1 MAASHA
7 ARGCAPALRR
17 RAAAPRAAASP
28 HFGHTTRVQDPE
40 TDPIRDFA
48 RMEPASTLDPDDEA
62 RTAPSRGHEHDRT
75 RAPRPAAA
83 SGDSPTRVGRYQ
95 VLRTIGQG
103 GMGVVYTAYDATLDR
118 IVALKMLRGDRSGPA
133 EVGRF
138 IREARALARLSHPN
152 IVAIHEVGAAS
163 RDVFLAMEYVR
174 GQTLRQRLA
183 SRGGPL
189 PVVAIF
195 TQVARGLQAVHQ
207 AGLVHRD
214 VKPDN
219 IMLPDD
225 GRVRLMDFGLVR
237 KSAAADEAEAE
248 SGEEPHILAMTAA
261 GAVIGTPAYM
271 APEQHL
277 GREADARSDIYGLCA
292 TLYEAL
298 YGEPPIRAHDYA
310 SLRSACL
317 AGAIRP
323 PDDPRVPAWL
333 ASIVLRGLQVD
344 PAARWPDVQALLDA
358 LEADP
363 VAARR
368 RRVRLA
374 LLVTVVT
381 ALAVALTAGVMLL
394 RRAWSEAR
402 LESLA
407 AERLAAV
414 EAEPDPALAERGF
427 QAFVAD
433 PANQRTQA
441 LARAW
446 LRRGDQRLDVGE
458 TDQALASYAR
468 AYAEAPR
475 PRDADEAL
483 VRLARV
489 SLDEWDNTD
498 LARLASAVTAAPGDT
513 ARTDL
518 VVDVALRRR
527 DLAGAA
533 SLLETHQD
541 ASLAAAAPLLKQL
554 AHARALDHSAY
565 QALVLPPGGP
575 EALALLD
582 WTEHELVFLDRELR
596 PTRRWRSDP
605 RISALPGTHW
615 AVTQDPGV
623 ATLIDLSAPT
633 RPLARFPA
641 AAEPG
646 PRAALR
652 APDGSLRAL
661 YFSFSVPLRGFHVLH
676 DPTGHA
682 TVGVAHAASARTGS
696 DLEAMTIAD
705 LDGDGVDEVI
715 AAFGPH
721 RAYDLRVFHADAAGD
736 LQMIAR
742 RQIGHVAALG
752 PLRRPDGRVSLV
764 AALDTRWPNAD
775 VFPDAP
781 HVGAPIGIHLLEWTG
796 TELRTIETIPA
807 PDHATI
813 IYSHHVNIDDLDGD
827 GVDDL
832 AIALVVGR
840 RSNTQLVHQAPDG
853 ALRSLI
859 VGDARPLAV
868 AELDGDPARELI
880 VADADPSGQTW
891 VLGLGSA
898 PMPPVSTTPYTSA
911 PPPPD
916 LTDDVLVARWDRADE
931 LGASGLPASGAEL
944 LRDAAAFVADARLQR
959 RLRDRAA
966 ALYASAGQLD
976 AAIELSV
983 AALADRELAPGAL
996 TRRIDALTGLGRFEE
1011 ARRDALALRDTPGL
1025 TAPEV
1030 AAAEATLARLTS
1042 LLAAA
1047 DVVDLN
1053 LADPLPAAMRIDQPA
1068 ALRHDRGAGALRIE
1082 AVGSPGALATLP
1094 VRRSG
1099 GAILIEAELDITRA
1113 EYATGLDIIL
1123 SDETGRAWMAVG
1135 FGAGGHRFERH
1146 QSFACQAFG
1155 GEHLNYGF
1163 HSTASAATPRR
1174 VVLRAVYFPD
1184 RAVTAC
1190 ATEGEGLRY
1199 FREYHSDPAALSG
1212 PLNLQLRVRGE
1223 HLIGADLRRLTLRGL
1238 RDAPPEVPPAP
1249 LEEAARAL
1257 VQGDPLR
1264 ARTQLAS
1271 LPPDAEGRAQLEL
1284 LAADDLRDSAAIQRF
1299 IAAAFASLRTHERI
1313 HLLRTR
1319 PGLAAAILAAAGAR
1333 ALSLLAAA
1341 WVQLARH
1348 HFDDPDVQRRLLGEL
1363 HALERLEV
1371 PDDAERQALGE
1382 LLFGRGG
1389 VRQSRGEHQ
1398 AAQRD
1403 WQAALA
1409 TIEAITDDPARRL
1422 RANLHAALTLSLA
1435 PTEPARARE
1444 HGAAAL
1450 AHDDAPALV
1459 QDRLRR
1465 DPTIAALAATDPA
1478 WASLVLG
1485 PPPGM

>member
-1 MAASHA
+1 MA
-7 ARGCAPALRR
+7 
-17 RAAAPRAAASP
+17 
-28 HFGHTTRVQDPE
+28 
-40 TDPIRDFA
+40 
-48 RMEPASTLDPDDEA
+48 PASTLDPDDQA
-62 RTAPSRGHEHDRT
+62 RTAPTRGQEHDHT
-75 RAPRPAAA
+75 PAPRPTAA
-83 SGDSPTRVGRYQ
+83 SGEAPARVGRYQ

-152 IVAIHEVGAAS
+152 IVAIHEVGATS
-163 RDVFLAMEYVR
+163 RDVFLAMEYVQ

-183 SRGGPL
+183 SGGGPL
-189 PVVAIF
+189 PVVSIF
-195 TQVARGLQAVHQ
+195 MQVARGLQAVHH

-219 IMLPDD
+219 IMLDDD

-237 KSAAADEAEAE
+237 GSAAVDATEGEAEAGGAP
-248 SGEEPHILAMTAA
+248 SILAMTAA

-298 YGEPPIRAHDYA
+298 YGEPPIRADDYA
-310 SLRSACL
+310 LLRSACL
-317 AGAIRP
+317 AGAIRL

-333 ASIVLRGLQVD
+333 GSIVLRGLQVD
-344 PAARWPDVQALLDA
+344 PAARWPDVQALIDA
-358 LEADP
+358 LAADP

-381 ALAVALTAGVMLL
+381 TLAVALTAGVVLW

-407 AERLAAV
+407 AQRLAAV

-446 LRRGDQRLDVGE
+446 LRRGDQRREVGE
-458 TDQALASYAR
+458 TDRALASYAR

-475 PRDADEAL
+475 PGDADEAL

-498 LARLASAVTAAPGDT
+498 LARLASAVTATPGDT

-533 SLLETHQD
+533 ALLHAHPD
-541 ASLAAAAPLLKQL
+541 ARLAAAAPLLAHL
-554 AHARALDHSAY
+554 EHARPIDDPAY
-565 QALVLPPGGP
+565 LALVLPPGGP

-582 WTEHELVFLDRELR
+582 WTEHELVFLDHDLR

-605 RISALPGTHW
+605 RIFALPGTPW
-615 AVTQDPGV
+615 AVTRDLGI
-623 ATLIDLSAPT
+623 ASLIDVTAPAQ
-633 RPLARFPA
+633 PLARFPA
-641 AAEPG
+641 AEALQ
-646 PRAALR
+646 PRAARR

-661 YFSFSVPLRGFHVLH
+661 YFSFVVPLRGFHVLH
-676 DPTGHA
+676 DPRGDA

-705 LDGDGVDEVI
+705 LDGDGVEEVV

-721 RAYDLRVFHADAAGD
+721 RAYDLRVFHADEVGD
-736 LQMIAR
+736 LQMLAR

-781 HVGAPIGIHLLEWTG
+781 HVGTPIGIHVLEWTG
-796 TELRTIETIPA
+796 TELRTLETIPA
-807 PDHATI
+807 PDHAKIT
-813 IYSHHVNIDDLDGD
+813 YSHQVNIDDLDGD
-827 GVDDL
+827 GLDDL
-832 AIALVVGR
+832 AIALGVGR
-840 RSNTQLVHQAPDG
+840 RSNTQLVHQAADG

-859 VGDARPLAV
+859 IGDTRPLAV

-880 VADADPSGQTW
+880 VAEPDRLGRTW

-898 PMPPVSTTPYTSA
+898 PMPQVPATPYTSA
-911 PPPPD
+911 PPPPA
-916 LTDDVLVARWDRADE
+916 LTDDVLLARWARADE
-931 LGASGLPASGAEL
+931 LGASGLPAIGAEL

-966 ALYASAGQLD
+966 ALYANAGQLD
-976 AAIELSV
+976 AALELSA

-996 TRRIDALTGLGRFEE
+996 TRRIEALTRLGRFEE
-1011 ARRDALALRDTPGL
+1011 ARRDALALRDAPGL
-1025 TAPEV
+1025 TPPEV

-1047 DVVDLN
+1047 DVVDLK
-1053 LADPLPAAMRIDQPA
+1053 LADPLPEAMRIDQPA
-1068 ALRHDRGAGALRIE
+1068 ALRHDRGAGVLRIE
-1082 AVGSPGALATLP
+1082 AVGSHGALATLP

-1099 GAILIEAELDITRA
+1099 GAILIEAEFDITRA
-1113 EYATGLDIIL
+1113 EYATGLDISL
-1123 SDETGRAWMAVG
+1123 ADETGRTWMAVG

-1163 HSTASAATPRR
+1163 HGTTSAATPRR

-1190 ATEGEGLRY
+1190 ASEGEGLRY
-1199 FREYHSDPAALSG
+1199 FRESPSDPAALSG
-1212 PLNLQLRVRGE
+1212 PLRLQIRVRGD

-1238 RDAPPEVPPAP
+1238 RDAAPDVPRTA

-1257 VQGDPLR
+1257 VEGDPLR
-1264 ARTQLAS
+1264 ARTQLAG
-1271 LPPDAEGRAQLEL
+1271 LAPDAEGRARLEL
-1284 LAADDLRDSAAIQRF
+1284 LAADDLRDAAGIERS
-1299 IAAAFASLRTHERI
+1299 IAAAFGSLRTHERI

-1319 PGLAAAILAAAGAR
+1319 PGLAAAILAAAGER
-1333 ALSLLAAA
+1333 ALSLLADA

-1363 HALERLEV
+1363 HALERLDV
-1371 PDDAERQALGE
+1371 PDDAERHALGE

-1389 VRQSRGEHQ
+1389 VRQSRGEHD

-1409 TIEAITDDPARRL
+1409 DLEALTDDPARRL
-1422 RANLHAALTLSLA
+1422 RANLHAALALSLA

-1444 HGAAAL
+1444 HLAAAL
-1450 AHDDAPALV
+1450 ADDDAPALV

-1465 DPTIAALAATDPA
+1465 DPTIAALAAADPS
-1478 WASLVLG
+1478 WAALVLG
-1485 PPPGM
+1485 PI